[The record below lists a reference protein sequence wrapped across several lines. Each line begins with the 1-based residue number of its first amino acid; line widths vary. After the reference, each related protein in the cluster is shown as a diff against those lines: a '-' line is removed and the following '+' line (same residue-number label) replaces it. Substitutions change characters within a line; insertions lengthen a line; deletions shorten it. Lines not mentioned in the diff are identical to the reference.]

1 MMNRVFI
8 IIFLLEGA
16 IKITAYLG
24 KYFKSGYN
32 IFDFF
37 IVFISIIELL
47 MERFANAQGF
57 FLVSFF
63 RIFRIGRVL
72 RLEESSK

>member
-1 MMNRVFI
+1 MNRVFI
-8 IIFLLEGA
+8 VIFLLEGA

-37 IVFISIIELL
+37 IAVIAIMELI

-57 FLVSFF
+57 FIVSFF

-72 RLEESSK
+72 RLLESAK